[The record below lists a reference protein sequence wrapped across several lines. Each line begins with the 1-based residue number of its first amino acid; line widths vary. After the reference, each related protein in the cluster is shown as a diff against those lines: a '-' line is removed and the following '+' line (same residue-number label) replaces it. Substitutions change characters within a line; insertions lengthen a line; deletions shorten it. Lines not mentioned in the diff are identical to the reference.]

1 LAWLKPKGAMTLIN
15 ILAVFTG
22 GGLGAVARYG
32 VGTLLVR
39 GSFPFATLGVNLLG
53 SLCMGLVI
61 GALLLRTDAT
71 VWRLFLA
78 TGFMGGFTTFSAFAF
93 DSLTLMQRGAFGLAF
108 IYISLSVLGS
118 TLACFIGLKV
128 AS

>member
-1 LAWLKPKGAMTLIN
+1 MSLIN
-15 ILAVFTG
+15 ISAVFVG

-32 VGTLLVR
+32 VGTLLAR

-78 TGFMGGFTTFSAFAF
+78 TGFIGGFTTFSAFAF

-128 AS
+128 VS